1 MPALRG
7 AKPKFA
13 GARSALRMWLP
24 FLRRSVVTEA
34 WERSLPDRIS
44 RLTLQS
50 GRRPCADGPSS
61 IIRQKRGS
69 MVSVAACTHRIRH
82 DTRVILFTMCL
93 GVFIAQ
99 LDSQVVNLAI
109 KQIGSDLGIG
119 IRQLQWVM
127 DSYNLLYATLLL
139 TGGTLGDLYGRV
151 RIFAGGIG
159 LIVLGSIVC
168 AIAPT
173 GAALIAGRALTGI
186 GAALEVPTSL
196 AILTVTYPDTKQRA
210 GAIGIW
216 AGCNGLALA
225 VAPTVGGLLVD
236 VATWRSI
243 FALVVPVSAVAMA
256 LAIKSVPESSDA
268 DGRRLDP
275 AGQAL
280 AIVALAA
287 LSFVAIEGSH
297 WGWTSPV
304 ILALAAVFVC
314 AGVLFLYCESGRS
327 DALVP
332 LDVFRQGQF
341 SAALAIASMM
351 TFGMYAMLFLTPL
364 YLQSLG
370 GASPFRVGLE
380 LLPLSVT
387 FVIVSQY
394 SGALAKRIGPRA
406 MMTSGMGAMGAGL
419 LLLASVST
427 TPNMALIETALLII
441 GAGLGLNTGPVNAVA
456 VASLPPARSGTA
468 SGLVNTARM
477 IGATLGIAALGSV
490 FAVHA
495 GTQAPDA
502 MVRGL
507 RLAYLGGAM
516 VELAGALIALVFI
529 RDDAMEQRKG

>member
-1 MPALRG
+1 
-7 AKPKFA
+7 
-13 GARSALRMWLP
+13 
-24 FLRRSVVTEA
+24 
-34 WERSLPDRIS
+34 
-44 RLTLQS
+44 
-50 GRRPCADGPSS
+50 
-61 IIRQKRGS
+61 
-69 MVSVAACTHRIRH
+69 MVSVAARTHRIRH

-109 KQIGSDLGIG
+109 KQIGIDLGVG
-119 IRQLQWVM
+119 ISQLQWVM

-151 RIFAGGIG
+151 RIFALGIG

-173 GAALIAGRALTGI
+173 GPVLIAGRALTGI

-196 AILTVTYPDTKQRA
+196 AILTVSYPDSKQRA
-210 GAIGIW
+210 GAIGVW
-216 AGCNGLALA
+216 ASCNGLALA

-243 FALVVPVSAVAMA
+243 FALVIPACAVAMV

-287 LSFVAIEGSH
+287 LSFVAIEGAH
-297 WGWTSPV
+297 WGWISPV
-304 ILALAAVFVC
+304 ILALAAVVVC
-314 AGVLFLYCESGRS
+314 ASALFIYCESGRP

-341 SAALAIASMM
+341 SAALAIAGMM

-394 SGALAKRIGPRA
+394 SGALAKLIGPRA
-406 MMTSGMGAMGAGL
+406 MMTGGMGAMGTGL

-427 TPNMALIETALLII
+427 IPNMTLIETALLII

-502 MVRGL
+502 MVHGL
-507 RLAYLGGAM
+507 RLAYLGGAL
-516 VELAGALIALVFI
+516 VELTGALIALVFI